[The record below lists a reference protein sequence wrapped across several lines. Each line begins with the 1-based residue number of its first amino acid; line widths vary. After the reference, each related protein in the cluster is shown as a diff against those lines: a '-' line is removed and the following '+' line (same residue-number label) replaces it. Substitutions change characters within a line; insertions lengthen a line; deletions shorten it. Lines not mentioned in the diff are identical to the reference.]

1 MSKPCPT
8 CGFNNYE
15 GMQRCAQ
22 CGSLLEGVQAATRVS
37 ATEPGPQA
45 ARGRDPF
52 LAALLS
58 FLLPGGGQMYNEQ
71 VVKGEVILLTSF
83 LLIPWAYGIVDAYRT
98 ASRMAPLLQ
107 VRSPGLATL
116 LAHVMP
122 GAGQAYNRQWGKAL
136 LVFATSPFILPWLVG
151 IVDAYRTA
159 TRINAGLIPLP
170 SPPSRRTVVL
180 AVAVVLAVLT
190 FLIWLLVSW
199 GTIPARRFPI

>member
-1 MSKPCPT
+1 
-8 CGFNNYE
+8 
-15 GMQRCAQ
+15 MQRCAQ
-22 CGSLLEGVQAATRVS
+22 CGSLLEGVQAATGVS
-37 ATEPGPQA
+37 ATAPGPQA
-45 ARGRDPF
+45 ASGRDPF
-52 LAALLS
+52 VAALLS

-71 VVKGEVILLTSF
+71 VVKGEAILLTSF
-83 LLIPWAYGIVDAYRT
+83 LLVPWAYGIVDAYRT

-136 LVFATSPFILPWLVG
+136 LVFVTSPFILPWLVG

-180 AVAVVLAVLT
+180 AVAIALAVLA

-199 GTIPARRFPI
+199 KTIPVRRFPI